1 MGVDCDSSTSWSARR
16 ARVLGV
22 AVAAGTF
29 AAGLV
34 MVSAEPSTS
43 PYGGRLAKAFFM
55 TDRVGEAIAAV
66 AASAPA
72 EARPMLAAAADRARQ
87 PEPALA
93 PPRGEAPNPIKHAS
107 LARRRVLAQS
117 MVALVGT
124 PEARAESVAAS
135 GELVQVSPSPV
146 ESALAIEIPLS
157 EAEMAEGYLKA
168 HRESALKPWLYVHLM
183 TQYRIAFERQAAAQA
198 LAGQKASAKKYR
210 TFLLRARESTD
221 PLAKAVADD
230 IDAQPWLE
238 RQTQAH
244 PRDFDPD
251 ACCRG

>member
-1 MGVDCDSSTSWSARR
+1 MGVDRIPSRSWWTGRARR
-16 ARVLGV
+16 L
-22 AVAAGTF
+22 AVAAGLF
-29 AAGLV
+29 AGGAVL
-34 MVSAEPSTS
+34 VSAEPTSS

-55 TDRVGEAIAAV
+55 SDRVGDAIAAV

-72 EARPMLAAAADRARQ
+72 EARPMLSAAADRARQ

-93 PPRGEAPNPIKHAS
+93 MPAGPPNPVKHAS
-107 LARRRVLAQS
+107 LSRRRVLAQS
-117 MVALVGT
+117 MVALVDT
-124 PEARAESVAAS
+124 PEARAESVDAS
-135 GELVQVSPSPV
+135 GALVPVSPSPV
-146 ESALAIEIPLS
+146 ESAMAIEIPLN

-168 HRESALKPWLYVHLM
+168 HRDSALKPWLYVHLM
-183 TQYRIAFERQAAAQA
+183 TQYRIAFERQTAAQA

-210 TFLLRARESTD
+210 AFLLRAKESTD
-221 PLAKAVADD
+221 PLLKALADD

-238 RQTQAH
+238 RQTQPH

>member
-1 MGVDCDSSTSWSARR
+1 MGVDCISSTSWWAGR
-16 ARVLGV
+16 ARVLGL
-22 AVAAGTF
+22 
-29 AAGLV
+29 AAGLFAGV
-34 MVSAEPSTS
+34 GVLVSAEPSTS
-43 PYGGRLAKAFFM
+43 PYGGRLVKAFFM
-55 TDRVGEAIAAV
+55 TDRVGDAIAAV

-72 EARPMLAAAADRARQ
+72 EARPLLSAAADRARQ

-93 PPRGEAPNPIKHAS
+93 PPRGGVPDPIAHAS
-107 LARRRVLAQS
+107 LGRRRVLAQS

-135 GELVQVSPSPV
+135 EALVQVSPSPV

-168 HRESALKPWLYVHLM
+168 HRESALKPWIYVHLM
-183 TQYRIAFERQAAAQA
+183 TQYRIAFERQTAAQA

-210 TFLLRARESTD
+210 AFLLRARESAD
-221 PLAKAVADD
+221 PLVKAVADD

-238 RQTQAH
+238 RQTQPH